1 MIVSMKKVYLILLD
15 AYRESSLKELRE
27 IGVVHLEDC
36 SGTSEALDAA
46 KEDRDKA
53 SRAILGLTDAAA
65 AMKGKK
71 SGVPPVADLDD
82 VAGAAKTDEV
92 NALLAEKKK
101 LEEGVIKIGKDLEFL
116 APWGDF
122 NPADI
127 NSLKKDGIEVALVQI
142 PKKAA
147 GELRAL
153 KGFFEV
159 GVNGSLSLFASVN
172 SIEEIPAEAQTV
184 ALPEKGITACKQ
196 DIDTYT
202 KRLEEIAVLLQKETA
217 YLPALEKYSGVL
229 QENLSFEEVKAGLG
243 MDDQLAYLQG
253 FVPVNRMGELRKA
266 AADNSWGIMFRDP
279 TDQEYVPTLVERKGP
294 IKMAKP
300 IFDLMGT
307 LPGYREFDISLIF
320 LTAFTIFVAMIVGDA
335 GYGLIFLG
343 LAGWG
348 LMKAPESAKL
358 PLKLVIL
365 LSSAIVVW
373 GTITGTWFGSETI
386 ASWSP
391 LNKLVIPQIA
401 SYAQEGID
409 SVMMVQLL
417 CFIIGVTQLSLA
429 RIEMF
434 IRTLPSLKA
443 FEHLG
448 WLSLLWGLFFL
459 ALNIVLGITSF
470 KGIELTPY
478 ILPLAVAGFVLIVL
492 FSNQQG
498 RFFRDMLAGL
508 NPINLLLNF
517 LDGVSSFSNI
527 ISYIRLFA
535 VGLSS
540 VAVAASFNAMAASIG
555 FAGPQAV
562 GAVLMLIVG
571 HGLNIILA
579 LMSIIVHGIRL
590 NMLEYSGQLGLE
602 WSGYAYDPFARR
614 RAA

>member
-1 MIVSMKKVYLILLD
+1 M
-15 AYRESSLKELRE
+15 
-27 IGVVHLEDC
+27 
-36 SGTSEALDAA
+36 
-46 KEDRDKA
+46 
-53 SRAILGLTDAAA
+53 
-65 AMKGKK
+65 
-71 SGVPPVADLDD
+71 
-82 VAGAAKTDEV
+82 
-92 NALLAEKKK
+92 
-101 LEEGVIKIGKDLEFL
+101 FL
-116 APWGDF
+116 H
-122 NPADI
+122 
-127 NSLKKDGIEVALVQI
+127 
-142 PKKAA
+142 
-147 GELRAL
+147 
-153 KGFFEV
+153 
-159 GVNGSLSLFASVN
+159 
-172 SIEEIPAEAQTV
+172 
-184 ALPEKGITACKQ
+184 
-196 DIDTYT
+196 
-202 KRLEEIAVLLQKETA
+202 
-217 YLPALEKYSGVL
+217 
-229 QENLSFEEVKAGLG
+229 
-243 MDDQLAYLQG
+243 
-253 FVPVNRMGELRKA
+253 
-266 AADNSWGIMFRDP
+266 
-279 TDQEYVPTLVERKGP
+279 LVERKGP

-386 ASWSP
+386 ASWAP
-391 LNKLVIPQIA
+391 LNKLIIPQIA

-602 WSGYAYDPFARR
+602 WSGYAYEPFARR

>member
-1 MIVSMKKVYLILLD
+1 MIVAMKKVYLILLD
-15 AYRESSLKELRE
+15 AYREASLKALRE
-27 IGVVHLEDC
+27 LGVVHLEDC
-36 SGTSEALDAA
+36 SGTSEALDMV
-46 KEDRDKA
+46 KEKSDKA
-53 SRAILGLTDAAA
+53 SRALLGLETVAESLKSKKDKDIKQVDLAPLAAEEKTA
-65 AMKGKK
+65 EINELLTEKK
-71 SGVPPVADLDD
+71 SLMEAQL
-82 VAGAAKTDEV
+82 
-92 NALLAEKKK
+92 
-101 LEEGVIKIGKDLEFL
+101 KIGKDMEFL

-122 NPADI
+122 DPADI
-127 NSLKKDGIEVALVQI
+127 KALAEDGISINLVQI
-142 PKKAA
+142 PKKSA
-147 GELRAL
+147 GMLSSMD
-153 KGFFEV
+153 GFFSV
-159 GVNGSLSLFASVN
+159 GENGSFTLFASVN
-172 SIEEIPAEAQTV
+172 GAEELPGEAQAVT
-184 ALPEKGITACKQ
+184 LPEKGLSALKLDLESAGRRITE
-196 DIDTYT
+196 
-202 KRLEEIAVLLQKETA
+202 LNGLLQKELAYTA
-217 YLPALEKYSGVL
+217 ALKNYAADLAEDHA
-229 QENLSFEEVKAGLG
+229 FEEVKAGVG
-243 MDDQLAYLQG
+243 QDDQLVFLQG

-266 AADNSWGIMFRDP
+266 ASDNSWGIMFRDP
-279 TDQEYVPTLVERKGP
+279 IEEEYVPTLVERKGP

-307 LPGYREFDISLIF
+307 LPGYREFDISLVF

-358 PLKLVIL
+358 PLKLVIM

-373 GTITGTWFGSETI
+373 GTITGTWFGSESI
-386 ASWSP
+386 ASWGP
-391 LNKLVIPQIA
+391 LNKLIIPQIA

-409 SVMMVQLL
+409 SVMMVQLI
-417 CFIIGVTQLSLA
+417 CFIIGVAQLSIA

-434 IRTLPSLKA
+434 IRTLPSPKA

-470 KGIELTPY
+470 SGLELTPY

-498 RFFRDMLAGL
+498 HFFKDMLAGL

-555 FAGPQAV
+555 FTGPAAI
-562 GAVLMLIVG
+562 GAVAMLIVG

-602 WSGYAYDPFARR
+602 WSGYAYEPFARR
-614 RAA
+614 AA

>member
-1 MIVSMKKVYLILLD
+1 MQIL
-15 AYRESSLKELRE
+15 
-27 IGVVHLEDC
+27 
-36 SGTSEALDAA
+36 
-46 KEDRDKA
+46 
-53 SRAILGLTDAAA
+53 
-65 AMKGKK
+65 MN
-71 SGVPPVADLDD
+71 

-172 SIEEIPAEAQTV
+172 SNEEIPAEAQTV
-184 ALPEKGITACKQ
+184 ALPEKGIAACKQ

-217 YLPALEKYSGVL
+217 YLPALEKFSGVL

-279 TDQEYVPTLVERKGP
+279 ADQEYVPTLVERKGP

-386 ASWSP
+386 ASWAP